1 MQRIAVLAAGLLLA
15 VGAGCDRFGPP
26 PSPEAVA
33 SAHVAARLN
42 GLGADTRSLSVTV
55 VESDAERAVVQ
66 VFGPV
71 EIDARLELVRQ
82 ENRWQVAE
90 SAAPESRPS
99 R

>member
-1 MQRIAVLAAGLLLA
+1 
-15 VGAGCDRFGPP
+15 
-26 PSPEAVA
+26 
-33 SAHVAARLN
+33 
-42 GLGADTRSLSVTV
+42 LSVTV